1 MLKKKLVFVLLAT
14 SLASCGDTK
23 TDVPITHLAANDFE
37 SVDGWTEN
45 VPAPSLTKENAH
57 SGQYSVKVAPGLQYS
72 RGYHNTLSKLSSS
85 ELKKIKVRGWVNLA
99 FGATSTLLVTTIEDP
114 SNPTAKP
121 VLWESIK
128 LSDEIKTPGKWT
140 EVEKIVVLP
149 ENVSPSYR
157 FNVYLWS
164 TGAKETV
171 FLDDL
176 TIDKV
181 E

>member
-14 SLASCGDTK
+14 GLASCSDTK
-23 TDVPITHLAANDFE
+23 TDVQSTHLAANDFE

-45 VPAPSLTKENAH
+45 VPVSSLTKENAH
-57 SGQYSVKVAPGLQYS
+57 SGQYSVKVSPGLQYS

-85 ELKKIKVRGWVNLA
+85 ELKKIKVRAWVNLS
-99 FGATSTLLVTTIEDP
+99 FGATSTLLVTAIEDP
-114 SNPTAKP
+114 SNPSAKP
-121 VLWESIK
+121 VLWEGMK
-128 LSDEIKTPGKWT
+128 LADEVKTPGKWT
-140 EVEKIVVLP
+140 EVEKIVTLP
-149 ENVSPSYR
+149 ENVSSSYR

-176 TIDKV
+176 TIDKA